1 MRDMAI
7 ERNEAT
13 SKIILKVAVGTG
25 ANGAVAYGQRTYNRV
40 NPELSDE
47 DVLALG
53 QALGKLQMYA
63 VSNVSSQDAA
73 ALQQA

>member
-7 ERNEAT
+7 ERNEAA

-25 ANGAVAYGQRTYNRV
+25 ANGAVSYGQRTFTRV

-63 VSNVSSQDAA
+63 VSNVSRQDAA